1 MSLKWN
7 TRTSDKSFGF
17 NLEKLN
23 FKEKIFHTIYFIDNI
38 TGSLLVS
45 NNYLVGSCISET
57 NEDLISSFL
66 NAINLFIKEIKKD
79 DKEEIQEINF
89 KDTRILYEKKGRLT
103 CIGISNKTNLKLER
117 KIIREMINDFYFRF
131 EHKINCFNGKIDPSF
146 LNYKKRLRNQDLNV
160 FYKPDNQA

>member
-7 TRTSDKSFGF
+7 MRASDKSFGF
-17 NLEKLN
+17 NLDKFN
-23 FKEKIFHTIYFIDNI
+23 SKEKIFHAIYFIDNI

-45 NNYLVGSCISET
+45 NNFSVGSCISET

-79 DKEEIQEINF
+79 DNEEIQEINF
-89 KDTRILYEKKGRLT
+89 KGTRILYEKKGRLT

-117 KIIREMINDFYFRF
+117 KIIREFIEDFYFKF
-131 EHKINCFNGKIDPSF
+131 ELIINRFNGKIDPSI
-146 LNYKKRLRNQDLNV
+146 LDYKNRLRNLDLND
-160 FYKPDNQA
+160 FYKLDNQA